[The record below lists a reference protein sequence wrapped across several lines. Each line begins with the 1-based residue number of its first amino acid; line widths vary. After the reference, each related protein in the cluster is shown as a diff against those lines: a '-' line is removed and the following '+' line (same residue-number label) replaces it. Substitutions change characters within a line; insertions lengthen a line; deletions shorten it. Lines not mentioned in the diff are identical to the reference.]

1 MNRDSRGR
9 LPVVLLWHMHQPHYR
24 DALSGEYAL
33 PWTYLHGLKD
43 YSDMAA
49 HLEAN
54 PAARAVINVTPVLIE
69 QLNDYVRMLRRHL
82 DQGAPVSDPVL
93 ALLTEQA
100 LSEAPAARVG
110 ALRVCLRAQK
120 MRMIERFPAYQA
132 LATIAA
138 SFVDKSQAGY
148 VSDALLRDIAVW
160 YHLAWCGEALRRDS
174 LVVRRLM
181 AKERDYDAAD
191 RRMLLTLIADTLAGI
206 LPRWRRLADAGRV
219 ELSVTPY
226 SHPILPL
233 LQDFGAAR
241 ESQPDLPLPQSSGYT
256 GGTERAQWHV
266 DEAIRRFSAEFGFR
280 PKGCWP
286 AEGAISRATLELLDS
301 RGFEWAASGAHVLRA
316 SLAASHSELGEAGF
330 NQPWRLRAARLH
342 CFFRSDRLSD
352 LIGFQYSDWHGD
364 DAAAHLEHELT
375 KLADLYRGDA
385 GRCVLIALDGENAW
399 EHYPDNGWWF
409 LDALYR
415 RLANNPRLELTTL
428 SAASERAVA
437 PAVLTQVVAGSWV
450 HGTLSTWMG
459 DADKNQAWE
468 LLCAAKSCFDAVRA
482 SGRRSAEQLAA
493 AEQQLAQCESSDWF
507 WWFGDYNP
515 GEAVASFDQ
524 LYRRQLTAL
533 YRLLGEEP
541 PASLAQ
547 PLSRV
552 VVVAERGVA
561 EGGGSMRR
569 ADG

>member
-1 MNRDSRGR
+1 MNVDLRGR

-24 DALSGEYAL
+24 DALTGEYAL

-82 DQGAPVSDPVL
+82 EQGEPVGDAVL
-93 ALLTEQA
+93 ALLTEQP
-100 LSEAPAARVG
+100 LPETPATRVG
-110 ALRVCLRAQK
+110 ALRACLRAQK
-120 MRMIERFPAYQA
+120 PRMIERFPAYLA
-132 LATIAA
+132 LATIAE
-138 SFVDKSQAGY
+138 SLGDELQAGY
-148 VSDALLRDIAVW
+148 ANDALLRDIAVW
-160 YHLAWCGEALRRDS
+160 YHLAWCGEVLRRDS

-181 AKERDYDAAD
+181 AKERDFDNAD

-206 LPRWRRLADAGRV
+206 LPRWRRLAEAGRV

-241 ESQPDLPLPQSSGYT
+241 ESQPELPLPQTSGYT
-256 GGTERAQWHV
+256 GGAERAAWHV
-266 DEAIRRFSAEFGFR
+266 DEAIRRFTAEFGFP

-301 RGFEWAASGAHVLRA
+301 RGFEWAASGANVLRA

-330 NQPWRLRAARLH
+330 DQPWRLRAARLH

-352 LIGFQYSDWHGD
+352 LVGFEYSSWHGD
-364 DAAAHLEHELT
+364 DAAAHLDHELT

-399 EHYPDNGWWF
+399 EHYPDNGYWF

-415 RLANNPRLELTTL
+415 RLADNPRLELTTL

-437 PAVLTQVVAGSWV
+437 PTVLTQVVAGSWV

-459 DADKNQAWE
+459 DADKNRAWE
-468 LLCAAKSCFDAVRA
+468 VLCAAKSHFDAVRA
-482 SGRRSAEQLAA
+482 SGRLSAEQLAA
-493 AEQQLAQCESSDWF
+493 AEHQLAQCESSDWF
-507 WWFGDYNP
+507 WWFGGYNP
-515 GEAVASFDQ
+515 SEAVASFDR

-541 PASLAQ
+541 PAVLEQ
-547 PLSRV
+547 PLSRGGGAV
-552 VVVAERGVA
+552 

>member
-1 MNRDSRGR
+1 MILDSRGR

-24 DALSGEYAL
+24 DALTGEYAL

-82 DQGAPVSDPVL
+82 EQGETVGDAVL
-93 ALLTEQA
+93 ALLTEQP
-100 LSEAPAARVG
+100 LPEAPAARVG
-110 ALRVCLRAQK
+110 ALRACLRAQK
-120 MRMIERFPAYQA
+120 PRMIERFPAYLA
-132 LATIAA
+132 LATIAE
-138 SFVDKSQAGY
+138 SFGDDSQAGY

-160 YHLAWCGEALRRDS
+160 YHLAWCGEVLRRDS

-181 AKERDYDAAD
+181 AKERDFDAAD
-191 RRMLLTLIADTLAGI
+191 RRMLLTLIADTLASI
-206 LPRWRRLADAGRV
+206 LPRWRRLAEAGRV

-241 ESQPDLPLPQSSGYT
+241 ESQPDLPLPETSGYT
-256 GGTERAQWHV
+256 GGAERAEWHV
-266 DEAIRRFSAEFGFR
+266 DEAIRRFTAEFGFP

-301 RGFEWAASGAHVLRA
+301 RGFEWAASGANVLRA

-330 NQPWRLRAARLH
+330 DQPWRLRDARLH

-364 DAAAHLEHELT
+364 DAAAHLNQELT
-375 KLADLYRGDA
+375 KLADHYGGDV

-399 EHYPDNGWWF
+399 EHYPDNGYWF

-415 RLANNPRLELTTL
+415 RLADNPRLELTTL
-428 SAASERAVA
+428 SAASERAAV
-437 PAVLTQVVAGSWV
+437 PAVLTQIVAGSWV

-468 LLCAAKSCFDAVRA
+468 LLCAAKNRFDAVRA
-482 SGRRSAEQLAA
+482 SGRLSAQQLAA
-493 AEQQLAQCESSDWF
+493 AEHQLAQCESSDWF

-515 GEAVASFDQ
+515 AEAVASFDQ

-541 PASLAQ
+541 PAVLEQ
-547 PLSRV
+547 PLSRGGGAV
-552 VVVAERGVA
+552 

>member
-1 MNRDSRGR
+1 MNLDSRGR

-82 DQGAPVSDPVL
+82 DLGAPVADPVL

-100 LSEAPAARVG
+100 LPEAPAARVG
-110 ALRVCLRAQK
+110 ALRACLRAQK
-120 MRMIERFPAYQA
+120 RRMIERFPAYQA
-132 LATIAA
+132 LATIAE
-138 SFVDKSQAGY
+138 SFGDESQAGY

-160 YHLAWCGEALRRDS
+160 YHLAWCGEVLRRDS

-181 AKERDYDAAD
+181 ARERDFDAAD

-206 LPRWRRLADAGRV
+206 LPRWRRLAEAGRI

-241 ESQPDLPLPQSSGYT
+241 ESQPELALPQTSGYA
-256 GGTERAQWHV
+256 GGAERAQWHV

-301 RGFEWAASGAHVLRA
+301 RGFEWAASGANVLRA
-316 SLAASHSELGEAGF
+316 SLAAGHSELGEAGF
-330 NQPWRLRAARLH
+330 DQPWRLRDARLH

-364 DAAAHLEHELT
+364 DAAAHLDHELT
-375 KLADLYRGDA
+375 KLADLYRADA

-399 EHYPDNGWWF
+399 EHYPDNGYWF

-415 RLANNPRLELTTL
+415 RLADNPRLELTTL
-428 SAASERAVA
+428 SAASERAAV
-437 PAVLTQVVAGSWV
+437 PAVLTQLVAGSWV

-468 LLCAAKSCFDAVRA
+468 LLCAAKGRFDAARA
-482 SGRRSAEQLAA
+482 SGRLSAGQLAA
-493 AEQQLAQCESSDWF
+493 AEHQLAQCESSDWF
-507 WWFGDYNP
+507 WWLGDYNSA
-515 GEAVASFDQ
+515 EAVASFDQ

-552 VVVAERGVA
+552 VVAQSGVV

>member
-1 MNRDSRGR
+1 MSRHSRGR

-24 DALSGEYAL
+24 DALTGEYTL

-82 DQGAPVSDPVL
+82 EQGEPVGDAVL
-93 ALLTEQA
+93 ALLTEQP
-100 LSEAPAARVG
+100 LPEAPAARVG
-110 ALRVCLRAQK
+110 ALRACLRAQK
-120 MRMIERFPAYQA
+120 PRMIERFPAYLA
-132 LATIAA
+132 LATIAE
-138 SFVDKSQAGY
+138 SFGDELQAGY
-148 VSDALLRDIAVW
+148 ASDALLRDIAVW
-160 YHLAWCGEALRRDS
+160 YHLAWCGEVLRRDS

-181 AKERDYDAAD
+181 AKERDFDAAD

-206 LPRWRRLADAGRV
+206 LPRWRRLAEAGRV

-241 ESQPDLPLPQSSGYT
+241 ESQPDLPLPQTSGYT
-256 GGTERAQWHV
+256 GGAERAAWHV
-266 DEAIRRFSAEFGFR
+266 DEAIRRFTAEFGFP

-301 RGFEWAASGAHVLRA
+301 RGFEWAASGANVLRA

-330 NQPWRLRAARLH
+330 DQPWRLRAARLH

-352 LIGFQYSDWHGD
+352 LVGFEYSNWHGD
-364 DAAAHLEHELT
+364 DAAAHLDHELT
-375 KLADLYRGDA
+375 KLADLYRADA

-399 EHYPDNGWWF
+399 EHYPDNGYWF

-415 RLANNPRLELTTL
+415 RLADNPRLELTTL
-428 SAASERAVA
+428 SAASERAVV

-459 DADKNQAWE
+459 NADKNQAWE
-468 LLCAAKSCFDAVRA
+468 LLCAAKSRFDAVRA
-482 SGRRSAEQLAA
+482 SGRLSAEQLAA
-493 AEQQLAQCESSDWF
+493 AEHQLAQCESSDWF

-515 GEAVASFDQ
+515 AEAVASFDR

-533 YRLLGEEP
+533 YRLLGEES
-541 PASLAQ
+541 PAVLEQ
-547 PLSRV
+547 PLSRGGGAV
-552 VVVAERGVA
+552 

>member
-1 MNRDSRGR
+1 MNLDSRGR

-24 DALSGEYAL
+24 DALTGEYAL

-82 DQGAPVSDPVL
+82 EQGEPVSDAVL
-93 ALLTEQA
+93 ALLTEQP
-100 LSEAPAARVG
+100 LPEAPAARVG
-110 ALRVCLRAQK
+110 ALRACLRAQK
-120 MRMIERFPAYQA
+120 PRMIERFPAYLA
-132 LATIAA
+132 LATIAE
-138 SFVDKSQAGY
+138 SFGDELQAGY
-148 VSDALLRDIAVW
+148 ASDALLRDIAVW
-160 YHLAWCGEALRRDS
+160 YHLAWCGEVLRRDS

-181 AKERDYDAAD
+181 AKERDFDAAD

-206 LPRWRRLADAGRV
+206 LPRWRRLAEAGRV

-241 ESQPDLPLPQSSGYT
+241 ESQPELPLPQTSGYT
-256 GGTERAQWHV
+256 GGAERATWHV
-266 DEAIRRFSAEFGFR
+266 DEAIRRFTVEFGFP

-301 RGFEWAASGAHVLRA
+301 RGFEWAASGANVLRA
-316 SLAASHSELGEAGF
+316 SLAASHSELGETGF
-330 NQPWRLRAARLH
+330 DQPWRLRAARLH

-352 LIGFQYSDWHGD
+352 LVGFEYSSWHGD
-364 DAAAHLEHELT
+364 DAAAHLDHELT
-375 KLADLYRGDA
+375 KLADLYHGDA

-399 EHYPDNGWWF
+399 EHYPDNGYWF

-415 RLANNPRLELTTL
+415 RLADNPRLELTTL
-428 SAASERAVA
+428 SAASERAVV

-459 DADKNQAWE
+459 DADKNQAWD

-482 SGRRSAEQLAA
+482 SGRLSPQQLAA
-493 AEQQLAQCESSDWF
+493 AEHQLAQCESSDWF
-507 WWFGDYNP
+507 WWFGGYNP
-515 GEAVASFDQ
+515 AEAVASFDR

-541 PASLAQ
+541 PAVLEQ
-547 PLSRV
+547 PLSRGGEAV
-552 VVVAERGVA
+552 

>member
-1 MNRDSRGR
+1 MNPDSRGR

-24 DALSGEYAL
+24 DALTGEYAL

-69 QLNDYVRMLRRHL
+69 QLNDYVGMLRRHL
-82 DQGAPVSDPVL
+82 EKGEPVGDAVL

-100 LSEAPAARVG
+100 LPEAPAARVG
-110 ALRVCLRAQK
+110 ALRACLRAQK
-120 MRMIERFPAYQA
+120 PRMIERFPAYLA
-132 LATIAA
+132 LATIAE
-138 SFVDKSQAGY
+138 SFGDELQAGY
-148 VSDALLRDIAVW
+148 ASDALLRDIAVW
-160 YHLAWCGEALRRDS
+160 YHLAWCGEVLRRDS

-181 AKERDYDAAD
+181 AKERDFDAAD

-206 LPRWRRLADAGRV
+206 LPRWRRLAESGQV

-241 ESQPDLPLPQSSGYT
+241 ESQPDLPLPQTSGYS
-256 GGTERAQWHV
+256 GGGERAAWHV
-266 DEAIRRFSAEFGFR
+266 DEAIRRFTAEFGFP

-286 AEGAISRATLELLDS
+286 AEGAISRATLELLDT
-301 RGFEWAASGAHVLRA
+301 RGFEWAASGANVLRA

-330 NQPWRLRAARLH
+330 DQPWRLRAARLH

-352 LIGFQYSDWHGD
+352 LVGFQYSDWHGD
-364 DAAAHLEHELT
+364 DAAAHLDHELT
-375 KLADLYRGDA
+375 KLADLYRGDT

-399 EHYPDNGWWF
+399 EHYPDNGYWF

-415 RLANNPRLELTTL
+415 RLADNPRLELTTL
-428 SAASERAVA
+428 SAASERAVV

-468 LLCAAKSCFDAVRA
+468 LLCAAKSRFDSVRA
-482 SGRRSAEQLAA
+482 SGRQSAEQLAA
-493 AEQQLAQCESSDWF
+493 AEHQLAQCESSDWF
-507 WWFGDYNP
+507 WWFGGYNP
-515 GEAVASFDQ
+515 AEAVASFDQ

-533 YRLLGEEP
+533 YRLLDEEP
-541 PASLAQ
+541 PAVLEQ
-547 PLSRV
+547 PLSRGGG
-552 VVVAERGVA
+552 AA

>member
-1 MNRDSRGR
+1 MNPDSRGR

-82 DQGAPVSDPVL
+82 EQGTAVSDPVL

-100 LSEAPAARVG
+100 LPVAPAARVG
-110 ALRVCLRAQK
+110 ALRACLRAQK
-120 MRMIERFPAYQA
+120 QRMIARFPAYQA
-132 LATIAA
+132 LATIAE
-138 SFVDKSQAGY
+138 SFGDESQAGY
-148 VSDALLRDIAVW
+148 VGDALLRDIAVW
-160 YHLAWCGEALRRDS
+160 YHLAWCGEVLRRDS

-181 AKERDYDAAD
+181 AREHDFDAGD

-206 LPRWRRLADAGRV
+206 LPRWRRLAEAGRV

-241 ESQPDLPLPQSSGYT
+241 ESQPDLALPQT
-256 GGTERAQWHV
+256 GGYAGGAERAGWHV

-286 AEGAISRATLELLDS
+286 AEGAISRATLELLDD
-301 RGFEWAASGAHVLRA
+301 RGFEWTASGASVLRA
-316 SLAASHSELGEAGF
+316 SLAASHSELGDAGF
-330 NQPWRLRAARLH
+330 DQPWRLRDARLH
-342 CFFRSDRLSD
+342 CFFRSDSLSD

-364 DAAAHLEHELT
+364 DAAAHLDHELT
-375 KLADLYRGDA
+375 KLAELYRGDA

-399 EHYPDNGWWF
+399 EHYPDNGFWF

-415 RLANNPRLELTTL
+415 RLADNPRLELTTL
-428 SAASERAVA
+428 SAASERAVV

-450 HGTLSTWMG
+450 HGTLATWMG

-468 LLCAAKSCFDAVRA
+468 LLCAAKIRFDVARSA
-482 SGRRSAEQLAA
+482 GRLSAEQLAA
-493 AEQQLAQCESSDWF
+493 AARQLAQCESSDWF

-515 GEAVASFDQ
+515 AEAVASFDQ

-541 PASLAQ
+541 PAALAR
-547 PLSRV
+547 PLSRGG
-552 VVVAERGVA
+552 GVA

-569 ADG
+569 ADA

>member
-1 MNRDSRGR
+1 MNLDSRGR

-82 DQGAPVSDPVL
+82 DQSAPVSDAVL
-93 ALLTEQA
+93 ALLTEQP
-100 LSEAPAARVG
+100 LPEAPAARVG
-110 ALRVCLRAQK
+110 ALRACLRAQK
-120 MRMIERFPAYQA
+120 PRMIERFPAYLA
-132 LATIAA
+132 LATLAE
-138 SFVDKSQAGY
+138 SFGDDSQAGY

-160 YHLAWCGEALRRDS
+160 YHLAWCGEVLRRNS

-181 AKERDYDAAD
+181 AKERDFDAAD

-206 LPRWRRLADAGRV
+206 LPRWRRLAETGQV

-241 ESQPDLPLPQSSGYT
+241 ESQPGLPLPQNSGYA
-256 GGTERAQWHV
+256 GGAERAAWHV
-266 DEAIRRFSAEFGFR
+266 DEAIRRFTAEFGFG

-301 RGFEWAASGAHVLRA
+301 RGFEWAASGANVLRA

-330 NQPWRLRAARLH
+330 DQPWRLRAARLH

-364 DAAAHLEHELT
+364 DAAAHLDHELT
-375 KLADLYRGDA
+375 QLADLYRGDA

-399 EHYPDNGWWF
+399 EHYPDNGFWF

-415 RLANNPRLELTTL
+415 RLADNPRLELTTL
-428 SAASERAVA
+428 SAASERAVV

-468 LLCAAKSCFDAVRA
+468 LLCAAKNCLDAVRA
-482 SGRRSAEQLAA
+482 LARLSAEQLAA
-493 AEQQLAQCESSDWF
+493 AEHQLAQCESSDWF
-507 WWFGDYNP
+507 WWFGDYNRA
-515 GEAVASFDQ
+515 EAVASFDL

-541 PASLAQ
+541 PAVLEQ
-547 PLSRV
+547 PISRGGSAV
-552 VVVAERGVA
+552 
-561 EGGGSMRR
+561 EGGGSMRM

>member
-1 MNRDSRGR
+1 MNLDSRGR

-82 DQGAPVSDPVL
+82 DQGAPVSDAVL
-93 ALLTEQA
+93 ALLTEQP
-100 LSEAPAARVG
+100 LPEAPAARVG
-110 ALRVCLRAQK
+110 ALRACLRAQK
-120 MRMIERFPAYQA
+120 PRMIERFPAYLA
-132 LATIAA
+132 LATLAE
-138 SFVDKSQAGY
+138 SFGDDSQAGY
-148 VSDALLRDIAVW
+148 VSNALLRDIAVW
-160 YHLAWCGEALRRDS
+160 YHLAWCGEVLRRNS

-181 AKERDYDAAD
+181 AKERDFDAAD

-206 LPRWRRLADAGRV
+206 LPRWRRLAETGQV

-241 ESQPDLPLPQSSGYT
+241 ESQPGLPLPQNSGYA
-256 GGTERAQWHV
+256 GGAERAAWHV
-266 DEAIRRFSAEFGFR
+266 DEAIRRFTAEFGFG

-301 RGFEWAASGAHVLRA
+301 RGFEWAASGANVLRA
-316 SLAASHSELGEAGF
+316 SLAASHSELDEAGF
-330 NQPWRLRAARLH
+330 DQPWRLRAARLQ

-364 DAAAHLEHELT
+364 DAAAHLDHELT
-375 KLADLYRGDA
+375 RLADLYRGDA

-399 EHYPDNGWWF
+399 EHYPDNGFWF
-409 LDALYR
+409 LNALYR
-415 RLANNPRLELTTL
+415 RLADNPRLALTTL
-428 SAASERAVA
+428 SAASERAVV

-468 LLCAAKSCFDAVRA
+468 LLCAAKNCFDAVRA
-482 SGRRSAEQLAA
+482 SGRLSAEQLAA
-493 AEQQLAQCESSDWF
+493 AQHQLAQCESSDWF

-515 GEAVASFDQ
+515 AEAVASFDL

-541 PASLAQ
+541 PAVLEQ
-547 PLSRV
+547 PLSRGGGAV
-552 VVVAERGVA
+552 